1 MAEVKRMLSFVPK
14 SIALMGVVLAAGLL
28 TQGCATKKYVN
39 QQVSPVDQRVTE
51 LSKKTDSNGQAIYTL
66 EEKVD
71 TSVSRLDE
79 NIKTAERIAQDATRL
94 AQGAGDTANSAYGAT
109 QENKTR
115 LTGLE
120 KRVDGIYNY
129 ELKATESV
137 TFGFNK
143 ADLTD
148 EAKAAL
154 GDFMAKVKAAPTYVI
169 EVQGYTDKTG
179 SAKYNL
185 ELSEKR
191 AEAVVRHLATTYDVP
206 LRSIHKLGVGAED
219 PIGDN
224 KTRDGRQQNRR
235 VEVRVFVPSELAPG
249 TMSSTG
255 AAPMTSAAKYE

>member
-1 MAEVKRMLSFVPK
+1 MLSFVPK

-28 TQGCATKKYVN
+28 TQGCATKKYVS

-51 LSKKTDSNGQAIYTL
+51 LSKKTDANGQAIYTL

-71 TSVSRLDE
+71 NSVSRLDE

-94 AQGAGDTANSAYGAT
+94 AQGAGDTANSAYGAA
-109 QENKTR
+109 QENKAR
-115 LTGLE
+115 LAGLE

-129 ELKATESV
+129 ELAATQSV
-137 TFGFNK
+137 TFGVNRS
-143 ADLTD
+143 DLTD
-148 EAKAAL
+148 EAKASLAN
-154 GDFMAKVKAAPTYVI
+154 FMSKVKASSAYVI

-191 AEAVVRHLATTYDVP
+191 AEAVVRHLATTYNVP

-219 PIGDN
+219 PIADN
-224 KTRDGRQQNRR
+224 TTRDGRQQNRR
-235 VEVRVFVPSELAPG
+235 VEVRVFVPSDLGPGALSSSGKAP
-249 TMSSTG
+249 TT
-255 AAPMTSAAKYE
+255 AAAKYE